1 MPQYR
6 NRQFNSDNPMHG
18 VGKSEIV
25 NAPFKYPRRVV
36 RSTEIDPRTNTP
48 VLNTR
53 SLDRGYMRSLVT
65 QRLAN
70 LNQTAVVP
78 TTKMRFNFQF
88 NPQDIEQSVQMRQ
101 DIYLSILQDPS
112 QFAQPMSAV
121 TTFNFDILLDR
132 TMEVGEGGAYTDALS
147 SADPNFRLPDLDNL
161 EQSINP
167 KWDVYQLGVLSDIQV
182 MYSIIGQGFSK
193 DLINSQLEQI
203 KQQAIIDANNNP
215 DEAASLTEIEA
226 ITSDQFMGKEN
237 IGNSAFLIPMPVRVV
252 FSELF
257 MVDGF
262 VTSTRTVY
270 TKFNTNM
277 VPIQATIGVS
287 MNALYVGF
295 AKEKTFLTTQ
305 LQNQLENQL
314 NDINTSLEQNREV
327 LRAAGADAKQF
338 VFALDN
344 SDSWEKGLGKE
355 GLVAIKHYTH
365 KNTDLPRGVE
375 RKSEYIREAKAGFKD
390 AKAKGK
396 NDKVLKL
403 FESGQTFTF
412 SYQWTLQIW
421 GPYTNATEAAAA
433 ALAGARNN
441 TEPLKPRVGAYTA
454 TETASDKDTW
464 DTIRSKSYRSKD
476 PNKGKESIQI
486 TTNQAGDKALNP
498 DTDLTGK
505 YFVVKVSVTTSAGGG
520 TYKFDEW
527 KYLGADDKLYIEK
540 KIEWPVVLPGGVQYS
555 REDQLA
561 DRPKQD
567 SGRRGA
573 LNPSN
578 AYRQ

>member
-1 MPQYR
+1 
-6 NRQFNSDNPMHG
+6 
-18 VGKSEIV
+18 
-25 NAPFKYPRRVV
+25 
-36 RSTEIDPRTNTP
+36 
-48 VLNTR
+48 
-53 SLDRGYMRSLVT
+53 
-65 QRLAN
+65 
-70 LNQTAVVP
+70 
-78 TTKMRFNFQF
+78 MRFNFQF

-132 TMEVGEGGAYTDALS
+132 TMEVGEGGVYTDPLS
-147 SADPNFRLPDLDNL
+147 SGDPNFRLPDLDNL
-161 EQSINP
+161 DQSINP
-167 KWDVYQLGVLSDIQV
+167 KWDVYQIGVLSDIQV
-182 MYSIIGQGFSK
+182 LYSIIGQGFSK
-193 DLINSQLEQI
+193 DLINSQLDQI
-203 KQQAIIDANNNP
+203 KQQALVDANNNP
-215 DEAASLTEIEA
+215 DQAASLTEIEA

-277 VPIQATIGVS
+277 VPIQATIGIS

-305 LQNQLENQL
+305 LQNQLENQI

-365 KNTDLPRGVE
+365 KNTDAPRGPE

-403 FESGQTFTF
+403 FENGQTFTF

-454 TETASDKDTW
+454 TESASDKDTW

-567 SGRRGA
+567 SARRGA
-573 LNPSN
+573 LNPSS
-578 AYRQ
+578 AYLQ